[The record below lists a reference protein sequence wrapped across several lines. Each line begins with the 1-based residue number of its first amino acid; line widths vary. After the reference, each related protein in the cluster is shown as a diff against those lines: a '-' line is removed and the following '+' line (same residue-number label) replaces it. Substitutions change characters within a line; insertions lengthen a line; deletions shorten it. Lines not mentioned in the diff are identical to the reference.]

1 MLGAIT
7 VAVIIDSDGMGNWI
21 SGPAGDGVTVTAIE
35 GGSVAGVDDFFK
47 IDTQNVS
54 WAGESVNGDGRTADG
69 S

>member
-21 SGPAGDGVTVTAIE
+21 SGPPGVGVTVTEME
-35 GGSVAGVDDFFK
+35 GGSVAGVFFEM
-47 IDTQNVS
+47 DMTDVS
-54 WAGESVNGDGRTADG
+54 WAGESVNGDGRTEDG